1 MGQKEQLDT
10 EKFEETVMIRTKVFF
25 MAIMTVAI
33 FGCSSEKKET
43 QAMSTAPPEQVKSLS
58 QADKEKIMAF
68 KKELFDIEK
77 LSNKALALVGDE
89 IKLVVKGEKDAVDVA
104 SLVDKAKSESKKSL
118 DNLLKETVPG
128 KLPPW
133 FTQNLAEA
141 KKGFLDGYKIKAE
154 SFAAVKR
161 FVDEKSPMALLEYK
175 QKDAQAN
182 KLLQDARG
190 KLDNVL
196 AAAGLPTGKTDK
208 SGKNSGESR
217 Q

>member
-1 MGQKEQLDT
+1 
-10 EKFEETVMIRTKVFF
+10 
-25 MAIMTVAI
+25 MTRNKIYFIALMTMAI

-43 QAMSTAPPEQVKSLS
+43 PVMSTAPPEQVKSLS
-58 QADKEKIMAF
+58 LADKEKIMAF

-77 LSNKALALVGDE
+77 ISKKAMTLVGDE
-89 IKLVVKGEKDAVDVA
+89 IKLVVKGEKAAVDVA
-104 SLVDKAKSESKKSL
+104 SLVDKAKSESSKSL

-141 KKGFLDGYKIKAE
+141 KKGFLDGYKAKAE

-175 QKDAQAN
+175 QKEAQAS

-196 AAAGLPTGKTDK
+196 VAAGLPTGKTEK
-208 SGKNSGESR
+208 AGKNEGEAR

>member
-1 MGQKEQLDT
+1 MKCP
-10 EKFEETVMIRTKVFF
+10 VCINMVRTKVFF
-25 MAIMTVAI
+25 SAIITMAI

-43 QAMSTAPPEQVKSLS
+43 QVMSTAPPEQVKALS

-77 LSNKALALVGDE
+77 ISKKALTLVGDE
-89 IKLVVKGEKDAVDVA
+89 IKLVVKGEKDSVDVA
-104 SLVDKAKSESKKSL
+104 SLVDKAKSESSKSL
-118 DNLLKETVPG
+118 DNMLKEAVPG

-133 FTQNLAEA
+133 FTRNLAEA
-141 KKGFLDGYKIKAE
+141 KKGFLDGYKAKAE

-190 KLDNVL
+190 KLDIVMV
-196 AAAGLPTGKTDK
+196 AAGLQTGKTDK
-208 SGKNSGESR
+208 SGKNSGEAR